1 MSSPDLVEPD
11 IQTTGTPTV
20 PDTVLLRRFV
30 ADSDELAFH
39 DLVSRHGPLVMGVC
53 LRVLGHREDA
63 EDAFQATF
71 IVLARRAQK
80 IRQRN
85 SVAAWLYGVAYR
97 VSIDL
102 ARKRQRSERPL
113 VSEPMQTEDPFSK
126 LEHEFDR
133 QAVDEELQRL
143 PERYRTPLV
152 LFYMSGKTSKEIAEE
167 LGRSQGTVDGQL
179 RRGRQQLRVRLTR
192 RGVALAGLLSV
203 IAVSAEQATA
213 AVSPS
218 LITSTASLA
227 LASASGAPIPDAVS
241 PEPSQLAAREILRM
255 SLIKPLTATLCAG
268 LAFVVGTVCVD
279 AFEGPGHR
287 TVAALNTVVPARA
300 LTNPGAAVLTTSP
313 IQQTAAQSPVVPLGQ
328 GVLDGTATS
337 SSTPGASA
345 GSNAAQVQ
353 VTIAAATRQAHTA
366 IEEKLSVETEP
377 IQGGQTLQELLEFVA
392 ELHEIQVVIDRV
404 VLEQANYPSL
414 TDINIHED
422 LSLKDV
428 RLGNALDIIFTQ
440 LDVSDGDSPIDY
452 LLENEVLKITTR
464 DRADQHRE
472 TRVYDL
478 SRLTTADVEPSEL
491 EEVIMEM
498 TSFNTDDDNVALRVV
513 GKRLVIRHNQR
524 THRQIADLLLQL
536 NVPVGR

>member
-1 MSSPDLVEPD
+1 MSSPDFVEPD
-11 IQTTGTPTV
+11 IHPNVAAAG
-20 PDTVLLRRFV
+20 PDTVLLQRFV
-30 ADSDELAFH
+30 TNHDELAFH
-39 DLVSRHGPLVMGVC
+39 DLVVRHGPLVMGVC

-102 ARKRQRSERPL
+102 ARKRHRSERAL

-152 LFYMSGKTSKEIAEE
+152 LFYMNGKTSREIADE

-179 RRGRQQLRVRLTR
+179 KRGRQQLRVRLTR
-192 RGVALAGLLSV
+192 RGVAMAGLLSV
-203 IAVSAEQATA
+203 IPVSAEQATA

-268 LAFVVGTVCVD
+268 LAFIVGTVCVN
-279 AFEGPGHR
+279 AFEGPGQH
-287 TVAALNTVVPARA
+287 TVAALNTVVPTGA
-300 LTNPGAAVLTTSP
+300 LKRPGVAVLTAPP
-313 IQQTAAQSPVVPLGQ
+313 IQQTTPQSRQ
-328 GVLDGTATS
+328 DVLNRTVTS
-337 SSTPGASA
+337 STTSVASA
-345 GSNAAQVQ
+345 GQHAVQVQ
-353 VTIAAATRQAHTA
+353 MTIAAATRQAHTA
-366 IEEKLSVETEP
+366 IEEKLSAKTEP
-377 IQGGQTLQELLEFVA
+377 IQGDQTLQELLEFVA

-414 TDINIHED
+414 TEVNIHED
-422 LSLKDV
+422 LSLKNV

-440 LDVSDGDSPIDY
+440 LDVVDGDSPIDY

-464 DRADQHRE
+464 DRAEQHRE

-478 SRLTTADVEPSEL
+478 SGLTTADVKPSEL
-491 EEVIMEM
+491 EDVIMEM
-498 TSFNTDDDNVALRVV
+498 TSFKTADDVALRVV

-524 THRQIADLLLQL
+524 THRQVADLLQQL
-536 NVPVGR
+536 GVPMRP